1 LHFFSIFEALMFYAF
16 GGVLMLVEIRSIRN
30 DQTTIEFYQKKKG
43 KTLGFVENLE
53 RVFGRNSWTWLL
65 PVDPKLQLD
74 YFEEI
79 NDFSR

>member
-1 LHFFSIFEALMFYAF
+1 MFYAF